1 MNIVTRISLTIFL
14 LLMAAVY
21 LPIGLWA
28 IIAPAQDALG
38 LELPSFYEAVGL
50 SVISPIGYSEFAG
63 IYGGINIVIGVM
75 FLIGV
80 FNKQVGLFA
89 IKILVF
95 LVGSIAL
102 GRFLLMLLGSQAGLP
117 AEINAFLIFEI
128 IVFFIGIIFIKV
140 LKNSDNITKIKDVHN
155 IKAYKSKSYN
165 SP

>member
-1 MNIVTRISLTIFL
+1 MNTLTRISLTTFL

-75 FLIGV
+75 FLIGI
-80 FNKQVGLFA
+80 FNKQVGLLA
-89 IKILVF
+89 IKVLVF

-140 LKNSDNITKIKDVHN
+140 LKNTDHITKI
-155 IKAYKSKSYN
+155 
-165 SP
+165 

>member
-1 MNIVTRISLTIFL
+1 MNIYTRISLIIFL

-63 IYGGINIVIGVM
+63 IYGGINIVIGLM
-75 FLIGV
+75 FLIGI
-80 FNKQVGLFA
+80 FKKQVGLFS

-95 LVGSIAL
+95 LVGSIAF

-117 AEINAFLIFEI
+117 PQINTFLIFEI
-128 IVFFIGIIFIKV
+128 VVFFIAV
-140 LKNSDNITKIKDVHN
+140 SYTHLTLPTK
-155 IKAYKSKSYN
+155 A
-165 SP
+165 

>member
-1 MNIVTRISLTIFL
+1 MSILLRISLTIFL
-14 LLMAAVY
+14 LLMAIVY

-38 LELPSFYEAVGL
+38 LKLPSFYEAVAL

-63 IYGGINIVIGVM
+63 IYGGINIVIGLM
-75 FLIGV
+75 FLIGI
-80 FNKQVGLFA
+80 FKKDIGLFS

-117 AEINAFLIFEI
+117 VEINTFLIFEI
-128 IVFFIGIIFIKV
+128 IVFLIGMVFIRA
-140 LKNSDNITKIKDVHN
+140 LKNTN
-155 IKAYKSKSYN
+155 
-165 SP
+165 

>member
-1 MNIVTRISLTIFL
+1 MNIVLRISLIIFL
-14 LLMAAVY
+14 LMMAAVY

-63 IYGGINIVIGVM
+63 IYGGINIVIGLM
-75 FLIGV
+75 FLIGIFKKKV
-80 FNKQVGLFA
+80 ALFS
-89 IKILVF
+89 IKVLVF

-128 IVFFIGIIFIKV
+128 IVFLLGLFFIQA
-140 LKNSDNITKIKDVHN
+140 LKNTD
-155 IKAYKSKSYN
+155 
-165 SP
+165 

>member
-1 MNIVTRISLTIFL
+1 MEILKRISLIIFL

-63 IYGGINIVIGVM
+63 IYGGINIVIGLM
-75 FLIGV
+75 FLIGI
-80 FNKQVGLFA
+80 FKEQIGLFS

-102 GRFLLMLLGSQAGLP
+102 GRFLLMLLGSCL
-117 AEINAFLIFEI
+117 LY
-128 IVFFIGIIFIKV
+128 
-140 LKNSDNITKIKDVHN
+140 T
-155 IKAYKSKSYN
+155 
-165 SP
+165 SPSPRDRG

>member
-1 MNIVTRISLTIFL
+1 MEILKRISLIIFL

-63 IYGGINIVIGVM
+63 IYGGINIVIGLM
-75 FLIGV
+75 FLIGI
-80 FNKQVGLFA
+80 FKEKVGLFS

-117 AEINAFLIFEI
+117 AEINTFLIFEI
-128 IVFFIGIIFIKV
+128 IVFSIGLIFIKV
-140 LKNSDNITKIKDVHN
+140 LKDTD
-155 IKAYKSKSYN
+155 
-165 SP
+165 

>member
-75 FLIGV
+75 FLIGI
-80 FNKQVGLFA
+80 FNKQIGLFA

-117 AEINAFLIFEI
+117 AEINAFLIFEMV
-128 IVFFIGIIFIKV
+128 VFLIGIIFIKV
-140 LKNSDNITKIKDVHN
+140 LKNTDHVT
-155 IKAYKSKSYN
+155 
-165 SP
+165 

>member
-1 MNIVTRISLTIFL
+1 MNTFKRISLTIFL

-63 IYGGINIVIGVM
+63 IYGGINIVLGFM
-75 FLIGV
+75 FLIGI
-80 FNKQVGLFA
+80 FKKNIGLISIQIF
-89 IKILVF
+89 VF

-102 GRFLLMLLGSQAGLP
+102 GRFLLMMIGSQAGLP
-117 AEINAFLIFEI
+117 AEINTFLIFEI
-128 IVFFIGIIFIKV
+128 IVFFIGISF
-140 LKNSDNITKIKDVHN
+140 LKILKDSN
-155 IKAYKSKSYN
+155 
-165 SP
+165 

>member
-1 MNIVTRISLTIFL
+1 MNTLIRISLTIFL
-14 LLMAAVY
+14 LLMAGVY

-128 IVFFIGIIFIKV
+128 IVFLIGIILIKV
-140 LKNSDNITKIKDVHN
+140 LKNTDHVT
-155 IKAYKSKSYN
+155 
-165 SP
+165 

>member
-1 MNIVTRISLTIFL
+1 MNTLTRISLTIFL

-75 FLIGV
+75 FLIGI

-117 AEINAFLIFEI
+117 AEINAFLIFEMV
-128 IVFFIGIIFIKV
+128 VFSIGIIFIKV
-140 LKNSDNITKIKDVHN
+140 LKNTDHVS
-155 IKAYKSKSYN
+155 
-165 SP
+165 

>member
-1 MNIVTRISLTIFL
+1 MNIFKRISLIIFL
-14 LLMAAVY
+14 LLMAAIY

-63 IYGGINIVIGVM
+63 IYGGINIVIGLM
-75 FLIGV
+75 FLIGI
-80 FNKQVGLFA
+80 FKEQVGLFS

-117 AEINAFLIFEI
+117 VEINTFLIFEI
-128 IVFFIGIIFIKV
+128 IVFLIGLIFIKL
-140 LKNSDNITKIKDVHN
+140 LKDTN
-155 IKAYKSKSYN
+155 
-165 SP
+165 

>member
-1 MNIVTRISLTIFL
+1 MNIVLRISLIIFL
-14 LLMAAVY
+14 LMMAAVY

-63 IYGGINIVIGVM
+63 IYGGINIVIGLM
-75 FLIGV
+75 FLIGIFKKKV
-80 FNKQVGLFA
+80 ALFS
-89 IKILVF
+89 IKVLVF

-128 IVFFIGIIFIKV
+128 IVFLVGLFFIQA
-140 LKNSDNITKIKDVHN
+140 LKNTDKI
-155 IKAYKSKSYN
+155 S
-165 SP
+165 

>member
-1 MNIVTRISLTIFL
+1 MNTLTRISLTIFL

-80 FNKQVGLFA
+80 FYKQVGLLA

-102 GRFLLMLLGSQAGLP
+102 GRFLLMLIGSQAGLP
-117 AEINAFLIFEI
+117 AEINAFLIFEMV
-128 IVFFIGIIFIKV
+128 VFSIGIIFIKV
-140 LKNSDNITKIKDVHN
+140 LKNTDHISKI
-155 IKAYKSKSYN
+155 
-165 SP
+165 

>member
-1 MNIVTRISLTIFL
+1 MNILTRISLIIFL

-28 IIAPAQDALG
+28 IIAPAQAALG

-63 IYGGINIVIGVM
+63 IYGGINIVIGLM
-75 FLIGV
+75 FLIGI
-80 FNKQVGLFA
+80 FKEQVGLFS

-117 AEINAFLIFEI
+117 AEINTFLVFEI
-128 IVFFIGIIFIKV
+128 IVFLIGVIFIRV
-140 LKNSDNITKIKDVHN
+140 LKDTN
-155 IKAYKSKSYN
+155 
-165 SP
+165 

>member
-1 MNIVTRISLTIFL
+1 MNIFKRISLIIFL

-63 IYGGINIVIGVM
+63 IYGGINIVIGLM
-75 FLIGV
+75 FLIGI
-80 FNKQVGLFA
+80 FKEQVGLFS

-117 AEINAFLIFEI
+117 AEINTFLVFEI
-128 IVFFIGIIFIKV
+128 IVFLIGVIFIRV
-140 LKNSDNITKIKDVHN
+140 LKDTN
-155 IKAYKSKSYN
+155 
-165 SP
+165 

>member
-1 MNIVTRISLTIFL
+1 MNKVLRISLIIFL
-14 LLMAAVY
+14 LMMAVVY

-63 IYGGINIVIGVM
+63 IYGGINIVIGLM
-75 FLIGV
+75 FIMGIFKKEV
-80 FNKQVGLFA
+80 ALFS
-89 IKILVF
+89 IKVLVF

-128 IVFFIGIIFIKV
+128 IVFLVGLFFIQA
-140 LKNSDNITKIKDVHN
+140 LKNTD
-155 IKAYKSKSYN
+155 
-165 SP
+165 

>member
-1 MNIVTRISLTIFL
+1 MNILSRISLTIFL
-14 LLMAAVY
+14 LLMAVVY

-38 LELPSFYEAVGL
+38 LDLPSFYEAVGL

-63 IYGGINIVIGVM
+63 IYGGINIVIGLM
-75 FLIGV
+75 FLIGI
-80 FNKQVGLFA
+80 FKEKVGLFS

-117 AEINAFLIFEI
+117 AEINTFLIFEI
-128 IVFFIGIIFIKV
+128 IVFSIGLIFIKV
-140 LKNSDNITKIKDVHN
+140 LKDSN
-155 IKAYKSKSYN
+155 
-165 SP
+165 

>member
-1 MNIVTRISLTIFL
+1 MEILKRISLIIFL
-14 LLMAAVY
+14 LLMAAMY

-63 IYGGINIVIGVM
+63 IYGGINIVIGLM
-75 FLIGV
+75 FLIGI
-80 FNKQVGLFA
+80 FKEKVGLFS

-117 AEINAFLIFEI
+117 VEINTFLIFEI
-128 IVFFIGIIFIKV
+128 IVFLIGLIFIKL
-140 LKNSDNITKIKDVHN
+140 LKNTN
-155 IKAYKSKSYN
+155 
-165 SP
+165 

>member
-1 MNIVTRISLTIFL
+1 MNILTRISLTIFL

-75 FLIGV
+75 FLIGI

-89 IKILVF
+89 LKILVF

-117 AEINAFLIFEI
+117 VEINAFLIFEMV
-128 IVFFIGIIFIKV
+128 VFLIGIIFIKV
-140 LKNSDNITKIKDVHN
+140 LKNTDHIT
-155 IKAYKSKSYN
+155 
-165 SP
+165 

>member
-1 MNIVTRISLTIFL
+1 MNTLTRISLTIFL

-38 LELPSFYEAVGL
+38 LALPSFYEAVGL

-75 FLIGV
+75 FLTGV

-89 IKILVF
+89 IKVLVF

-117 AEINAFLIFEI
+117 VEINAFLIFEI
-128 IVFFIGIIFIKV
+128 IVFLIGIIFIKV
-140 LKNSDNITKIKDVHN
+140 LKNTDHV
-155 IKAYKSKSYN
+155 A
-165 SP
+165 

>member
-1 MNIVTRISLTIFL
+1 MEILKRISLIIFL

-63 IYGGINIVIGVM
+63 IYGGINIVIGLM
-75 FLIGV
+75 FLIGI
-80 FNKQVGLFA
+80 FKEKVGLFS

-128 IVFFIGIIFIKV
+128 IVFTIGLIFIKV
-140 LKNSDNITKIKDVHN
+140 LKDTN
-155 IKAYKSKSYN
+155 
-165 SP
+165 

>member
-1 MNIVTRISLTIFL
+1 MEILKRISLIIFL

-63 IYGGINIVIGVM
+63 IYGGINIVIGLM
-75 FLIGV
+75 FLIGI
-80 FNKQVGLFA
+80 FKEKVGLFS

-117 AEINAFLIFEI
+117 AEINTFLIFEI
-128 IVFFIGIIFIKV
+128 IVFSIGLIFIKI
-140 LKNSDNITKIKDVHN
+140 LKDTD
-155 IKAYKSKSYN
+155 
-165 SP
+165 

>member
-1 MNIVTRISLTIFL
+1 MNIFKRISLIIFL
-14 LLMAAVY
+14 LLMAAIY

-63 IYGGINIVIGVM
+63 IYGGINIVIGLM
-75 FLIGV
+75 FLIGI
-80 FNKQVGLFA
+80 FKEKVGLFS

-117 AEINAFLIFEI
+117 VEINTFLIFEI
-128 IVFFIGIIFIKV
+128 IVFLIGLIFIKL
-140 LKNSDNITKIKDVHN
+140 LKDTN
-155 IKAYKSKSYN
+155 
-165 SP
+165 

>member
-1 MNIVTRISLTIFL
+1 MNIVLRISLIIFL
-14 LLMAAVY
+14 LMMAAVY

-63 IYGGINIVIGVM
+63 IYGGINIVIGLM
-75 FLIGV
+75 FLIGIFKKEV
-80 FNKQVGLFA
+80 ALFS
-89 IKILVF
+89 IKVLVF

-128 IVFFIGIIFIKV
+128 IIFLVGLFFIQA
-140 LKNSDNITKIKDVHN
+140 LKNTD
-155 IKAYKSKSYN
+155 
-165 SP
+165 

>member
-1 MNIVTRISLTIFL
+1 MNIYKRISVIIFL

-63 IYGGINIVIGVM
+63 IYGGINIVIGLM
-75 FLIGV
+75 FLIGI
-80 FNKQVGLFA
+80 FKKQVGLFS

-117 AEINAFLIFEI
+117 AQINTFLIFEVV
-128 IVFFIGIIFIKV
+128 VFLIGIIFIKT
-140 LKNSDNITKIKDVHN
+140 LKDTN
-155 IKAYKSKSYN
+155 
-165 SP
+165 

>member
-75 FLIGV
+75 FLIGI
-80 FNKQVGLFA
+80 FNKQIGLFA

-117 AEINAFLIFEI
+117 VEINAFLIFEMV
-128 IVFFIGIIFIKV
+128 VFLIGIIFIKV
-140 LKNSDNITKIKDVHN
+140 LKNTDHIT
-155 IKAYKSKSYN
+155 
-165 SP
+165 

>member
-1 MNIVTRISLTIFL
+1 MNTFKRISLTIFL

-63 IYGGINIVIGVM
+63 IYGGINIVLGFM
-75 FLIGV
+75 FLIGI
-80 FNKQVGLFA
+80 FKKNIGLKS
-89 IKILVF
+89 IQILVF

-102 GRFLLMLLGSQAGLP
+102 GRFLLMMIGSQAGLP
-117 AEINAFLIFEI
+117 AEINTFLIFEI
-128 IVFFIGIIFIKV
+128 IVFFIGISF
-140 LKNSDNITKIKDVHN
+140 LKILKESN
-155 IKAYKSKSYN
+155 
-165 SP
+165 

>member
-1 MNIVTRISLTIFL
+1 MNTLIRISLTIFL

-117 AEINAFLIFEI
+117 AEINAFLIFEMV
-128 IVFFIGIIFIKV
+128 VFLIGIIFIKV
-140 LKNSDNITKIKDVHN
+140 LKNTDHVT
-155 IKAYKSKSYN
+155 
-165 SP
+165 

>member
-1 MNIVTRISLTIFL
+1 METLKRISLIIFL
-14 LLMAAVY
+14 LFMAAVY

-63 IYGGINIVIGVM
+63 IYGGINIVIGLM
-75 FLIGV
+75 FLIGI
-80 FNKQVGLFA
+80 FKEEVGLFS

-117 AEINAFLIFEI
+117 AEINTFLIFEI
-128 IVFFIGIIFIKV
+128 IVFSIGLIFIKV
-140 LKNSDNITKIKDVHN
+140 LKDTN
-155 IKAYKSKSYN
+155 
-165 SP
+165 

>member
-1 MNIVTRISLTIFL
+1 MEILKRISLIIFL

-63 IYGGINIVIGVM
+63 IYGGINIVIGLM
-75 FLIGV
+75 FLIGI
-80 FNKQVGLFA
+80 FKEKVGLFS

-117 AEINAFLIFEI
+117 AEINTFLIFEI
-128 IVFFIGIIFIKV
+128 IVFSIGLIFIKV
-140 LKNSDNITKIKDVHN
+140 LKNTN
-155 IKAYKSKSYN
+155 
-165 SP
+165 

>member
-1 MNIVTRISLTIFL
+1 MQILKRISLIIFL
-14 LLMAAVY
+14 LLMAAIY

-63 IYGGINIVIGVM
+63 IYGGINIVIGLM
-75 FLIGV
+75 FLIGI
-80 FNKQVGLFA
+80 FKEKVGLFS

-117 AEINAFLIFEI
+117 AEINTFLIFEI
-128 IVFFIGIIFIKV
+128 IVFSIGLIFIKV
-140 LKNSDNITKIKDVHN
+140 LKDTN
-155 IKAYKSKSYN
+155 
-165 SP
+165 

>member
-1 MNIVTRISLTIFL
+1 MNTLTRISLTIFL

-80 FNKQVGLFA
+80 FKKQVGLFA
-89 IKILVF
+89 IKVLVF

-128 IVFFIGIIFIKV
+128 IVFLIGIIFIKL
-140 LKNSDNITKIKDVHN
+140 LKNTDHVT
-155 IKAYKSKSYN
+155 
-165 SP
+165 

>member
-1 MNIVTRISLTIFL
+1 MNIVLRISLIIS
-14 LLMAAVY
+14 LLMMALVY

-63 IYGGINIVIGVM
+63 IYGGINIVIGLM
-75 FLIGV
+75 FLIGIFKRKV
-80 FNKQVGLFA
+80 ALFS
-89 IKILVF
+89 IKVLVF

-117 AEINAFLIFEI
+117 VEINAFLIFEI
-128 IVFFIGIIFIKV
+128 IVFLVGLFFIQA
-140 LKNSDNITKIKDVHN
+140 LKNTD
-155 IKAYKSKSYN
+155 
-165 SP
+165 

>member
-1 MNIVTRISLTIFL
+1 METLKRISLIIFL
-14 LLMAAVY
+14 LLMAAIY

-63 IYGGINIVIGVM
+63 IYGGINIVIGLM
-75 FLIGV
+75 FLIGI
-80 FNKQVGLFA
+80 FKEKVGLFS

-117 AEINAFLIFEI
+117 AEINTFLIFEI
-128 IVFFIGIIFIKV
+128 IVFLIGLIFIKV
-140 LKNSDNITKIKDVHN
+140 LKDTN
-155 IKAYKSKSYN
+155 
-165 SP
+165 

>member
-1 MNIVTRISLTIFL
+1 MEILKRISLIIFL

-63 IYGGINIVIGVM
+63 IYGGINIVIGLM
-75 FLIGV
+75 FLIGI
-80 FNKQVGLFA
+80 FKEKVGLFS

-117 AEINAFLIFEI
+117 AEINTFLIFEI
-128 IVFFIGIIFIKV
+128 IVFSIGF
-140 LKNSDNITKIKDVHN
+140 NF
-155 IKAYKSKSYN
+155 Y
-165 SP
+165 

>member
-1 MNIVTRISLTIFL
+1 MNIVTRISLIIFL

-75 FLIGV
+75 FLIGI

-128 IVFFIGIIFIKV
+128 IVFLIGIILIKV
-140 LKNSDNITKIKDVHN
+140 LKNTDHVT
-155 IKAYKSKSYN
+155 
-165 SP
+165 

>member
-1 MNIVTRISLTIFL
+1 METLKRISLIIFL
-14 LLMAAVY
+14 ILMAAVY

-63 IYGGINIVIGVM
+63 IYGGINIVIGLM
-75 FLIGV
+75 FLIGI
-80 FNKQVGLFA
+80 FKEKVGLFS

-117 AEINAFLIFEI
+117 VEINTFLIFEI
-128 IVFFIGIIFIKV
+128 IVFLIGLIFIKL
-140 LKNSDNITKIKDVHN
+140 LKNTN
-155 IKAYKSKSYN
+155 
-165 SP
+165 

>member
-1 MNIVTRISLTIFL
+1 MNTLTRISLTIFL

-75 FLIGV
+75 FLTGV

-89 IKILVF
+89 IKVLVF

-140 LKNSDNITKIKDVHN
+140 LKNTDHVTKI
-155 IKAYKSKSYN
+155 
-165 SP
+165 